1 MGRERWAVAA
11 AGRATAE
18 EEEARRRRLAAE
30 EAAEEAV
37 ELDDDAVEGQR
48 KLQVVVEVP
57 GDGAA
62 GQQP

>member
-30 EAAEEAV
+30 EAAE
-37 ELDDDAVEGQR
+37 LDDDVAEGQR

>member
-30 EAAEEAV
+30 EAAE
-37 ELDDDAVEGQR
+37 LDDDAAEGQW
-48 KLQVVVEVP
+48 KLQVAVEVP